1 MEILSTQISACVEGG
16 YSELSHCISWF
27 FSCFFFFAASN
38 NLPKQALY
46 RAKNYGF
53 LIERL
58 LEVKY
63 LYRDC
68 A

>member
-1 MEILSTQISACVEGG
+1 VLRVAIVNYLTVFHG
-16 YSELSHCISWF
+16 
-27 FSCFFFFAASN
+27 FFFFAASN